1 MDSPLLLC
9 CGELP
14 GPDALGAGHSGSG
27 PDSRPSPDQDERGQ
41 CQSEDPQEALTLTTG
56 HLLVLTGQTAVALLA
71 AQVRAPGRAPEVH
84 EGPQGAPAPV
94 HMQQPPQRQ
103 EANGAGVLEGR
114 EGRQGLTRED
124 EAFLLMVALLPPAHS
139 TPHMDMGLAARHS
152 ERCRARH
159 PVGHR
164 PGGPEALCTM
174 LAPTN
179 HNFHQP
185 LWLSNR
191 LSPREE
197 QELELDFSDSGFL
210 GDTEKCWSHNP
221 HWEVHL
227 VSKARAMLVTE
238 QSLVLENIRIHLCDH
253 SQLVVKHRVPD
264 TGMDIQRLLE
274 LLKLDPQK
282 AEDKAFLFQLY
293 GIFLRECTDVDL
305 VRRHLTCLLE
315 SSHQSCSQREGIAL
329 SVGLASTTHLEQ
341 VWALL
346 EHMGRTRFLRWA
358 LPSPGSQLEDPD
370 LHWKWVSS
378 TSLLCYGQMATH
390 AKERILPW
398 VDNIISRMVYYF
410 SCSHYVS
417 PAGPPHEDKILE
429 SSFLSASIL
438 LTRVLRP
445 KYGAQNYKFAQ
456 TPELIQCLLCILQ
469 KEPDFLVTLCRQ
481 KIILVIV
488 GLSNLR
494 PSLKPLVKSRILQT
508 CLQSVYLLPPTEE
521 LKSKSPPMEPAPD
534 VMALY
539 GKTERALNLLLQNF
553 FLENPSMDELC
564 FLLQHM
570 ERWLRSDKSHER
582 KRAVQSI
589 FLLLQYV
596 VDSLRLT
603 EEATPSMLGHHIG
616 LLTLLCRDRDKVTR
630 SRSQQCVSLLLHL
643 AVEQKGRALEFTPW
657 NKARHFEVKA
667 SKEWGMRLCRM
678 VKAFHRDLTVAQH
691 TQLVLTLLHGL
702 RSHSHLRCDLAS
714 RLLLMI
720 FQDAGIKLEQVAE
733 ILHSLL
739 QELPGIRF
747 KSVQQTMMKAT
758 AVLGNQHTQE
768 VVEVTLSLSH
778 TLERKT
784 LFLWQTLATNL
795 RLARKVM
802 TILYMKLKLRPPREL
817 VQPTHQAQLVCLRA
831 LNTIYELLY
840 TREYRAT
847 VRWAFAGLFMGL
859 LTQLHY
865 LLELGM
871 EEGLSDYQE
880 DILEDRPLG
889 PCRTCL
895 EALKGLFWTTDSW
908 EVFAHVKLLD
918 GWQHLE
924 CLDTYPEGVS
934 LLARAV
940 SHYDCEVKAILGQ
953 AIIFLKNNEERDNI
967 VAILI
972 LTEFLNSPEVFQH
985 VNRRNMVNF
994 MNQNLKNPN
1003 QLVQAMSLQALSSI
1017 LMHQKKVALLQSR
1030 LMELLDDF
1038 LQPEPKDPLGLMQI
1052 LGDILHRLGDQSV
1065 GAASLKIAQH
1075 LPLFFE
1081 DVRAEVRGGAIL
1093 LFGDVIHSGGKKF
1106 RQALKTSAFQ
1116 ALVPLLFHL
1125 ADPCPAV
1132 VMKTKFT
1139 FLRCAILLKWEFQKE
1154 LFSKLAWGRGLGA
1167 ENDVFI
1173 YMVESNFGNYH
1184 QFLMQALTYLN
1195 SPHKNLK
1202 LAAMKFIGG
1211 MLQDYFT
1218 DLCFHLKKGDI
1229 RTLKKYLD
1237 TLRQD
1242 PDSTC
1247 RRFYLNFMGDIMELS
1262 QYVT

>member
-1 MDSPLLLC
+1 MSSELC
-9 CGELP
+9 P
-14 GPDALGAGHSGSG
+14 
-27 PDSRPSPDQDERGQ
+27 
-41 CQSEDPQEALTLTTG
+41 
-56 HLLVLTGQTAVALLA
+56 
-71 AQVRAPGRAPEVH
+71 
-84 EGPQGAPAPV
+84 
-94 HMQQPPQRQ
+94 
-103 EANGAGVLEGR
+103 
-114 EGRQGLTRED
+114 
-124 EAFLLMVALLPPAHS
+124 
-139 TPHMDMGLAARHS
+139 
-152 ERCRARH
+152 
-159 PVGHR
+159 
-164 PGGPEALCTM
+164 
-174 LAPTN
+174 
-179 HNFHQP
+179 
-185 LWLSNR
+185 
-191 LSPREE
+191 
-197 QELELDFSDSGFL
+197 
-210 GDTEKCWSHNP
+210 
-221 HWEVHL
+221 
-227 VSKARAMLVTE
+227 
-238 QSLVLENIRIHLCDH
+238 
-253 SQLVVKHRVPD
+253 QLVVKHRVPD

-274 LLKLDPQK
+274 FLKLDPQK
-282 AEDKAFLFQLY
+282 AEDKGFLFQLY

-341 VWALL
+341 AWALL

-358 LPSPGSQLEDPD
+358 LPSPGSQ
-370 LHWKWVSS
+370 
-378 TSLLCYGQMATH
+378 
-390 AKERILPW
+390 
-398 VDNIISRMVYYF
+398 
-410 SCSHYVS
+410 
-417 PAGPPHEDKILE
+417 DKILE

-445 KYGAQNYKFAQ
+445 KYGAQNYKFTQ

-521 LKSKSPPMEPAPD
+521 LKSKSPPLEPAPD
-534 VMALY
+534 ALY

-589 FLLLQYV
+589 LLLLQYV

-616 LLTLLCRDRDKVTR
+616 LLTLLCRDKDKVTR

-643 AVEQKGRALEFTPW
+643 VVEQKGELALEFTPW
-657 NKARHFEVKA
+657 NRARHFEVKA
-667 SKEWGMRLCRM
+667 SKEWGMKLCRM

-778 TLERKT
+778 PLERWT
-784 LFLWQTLATNL
+784 LFLWRTLATNL

-871 EEGLSDYQE
+871 VEGLSDYQE

-1065 GAASLKIAQH
+1065 GAASLKIAEH

-1081 DVRAEVRGGAIL
+1081 DEREEVRGGAIF

-1106 RQALKTSAFQ
+1106 RQALKTFAFQ

-1247 RRFYLNFMGDIMELS
+1247 RRFYLNLMGDITELS